1 MSHSIPSNIA
11 KKFQTI
17 SGFRFF
23 YQFFQN
29 LHVIAQK
36 WKRIQPV
43 YEGNEVPKYL
53 SLHRKIPES
62 WPPSVKFIFSL
73 KSLKQLWEVVV
84 RHRLLSFFYQVNSL
98 AFIQKN
104 LGKISPGIHETVLW
118 QIEAQVRIFQR
129 HSRPKE
135 PT

>member
-1 MSHSIPSNIA
+1 MSHSITSNIA

-36 WKRIQPV
+36 WKRIQPLF
-43 YEGNEVPKYL
+43 EGNEVQKYL
-53 SLHRKIPES
+53 SVHRKIPKS
-62 WPPSVKFIFSL
+62 WPPYVKFIFFL
-73 KSLKQLWEVVV
+73 KIFKTIMGSCSTSPFVII
-84 RHRLLSFFYQVNSL
+84 FYQVNSL
-98 AFIQKN
+98 AFIKIN
-104 LGKISPGIHETVLW
+104 LSKISPGIHETVLW

>member
-1 MSHSIPSNIA
+1 MSHSITSNIA

-36 WKRIQPV
+36 WKRIQPLF
-43 YEGNEVPKYL
+43 EGNEVQKYL
-53 SLHRKIPES
+53 SVHRKIPKS
-62 WPPSVKFIFSL
+62 WPPYVKFIFFL
-73 KSLKQLWEVVV
+73 KSLKQSWEVVV
-84 RHRLLSFFYQVNSL
+84 CHRLLSFFYQVNSL
-98 AFIQKN
+98 AFIKIN
-104 LGKISPGIHETVLW
+104 LSKISPGIHETVLW